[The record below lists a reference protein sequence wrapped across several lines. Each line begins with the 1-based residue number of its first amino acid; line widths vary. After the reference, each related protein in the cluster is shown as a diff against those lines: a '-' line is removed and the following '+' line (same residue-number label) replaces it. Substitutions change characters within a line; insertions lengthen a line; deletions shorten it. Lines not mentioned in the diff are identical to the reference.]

1 MSEQVYRR
9 FSITERD
16 RRWAEVRKLMLR
28 DGLAAIVAPQNPG
41 HSTDWQADARY
52 LSQVGGGADAAIAVV
67 FPLEGEVTAIATSA
81 AERWGPAIQNWVSD
95 VREANRRYGRIAVDR
110 LRELGITNERIGVTG
125 LGEGTRTP
133 EGAVMY
139 GTFKAIESAFPKA
152 TFIDASSLLQEVREK
167 KSPEEVA
174 VLQCSVDLIE
184 RAVEAQTNAAQPG
197 VPDYVVWAEAMHA
210 MFVRGSELTVHFNW
224 VAATNPGRTL
234 TRPTGRPLVRGDV
247 IVAEIE
253 ASVVG
258 YRAQQIRPVAV
269 HDCDPMFVELAKAHS
284 DLYPQLLELF
294 QPGITVAEL
303 IDKTI
308 ALGKKTAVRSGPLS
322 DAKASLIVH
331 GRGLGDDRP
340 LLLTNLDA
348 RPMYEATER
357 TMDFQFPE
365 NGIYIVKPT
374 IATADKKYQYIWG
387 DTVHLTSKGAK
398 RLGQCPMGL
407 VISQP
412 SSFTT
417 WPTDVTVYGN
427 SSNAKKP
434 ELV

>member
-9 FSITERD
+9 FSVAERD
-16 RRWAEVRKLMLR
+16 RRWAEVRKRMHR
-28 DGLAAIVAPQNPG
+28 DGLAVIIAPQNPG

-52 LSQVGGGADAAIAVV
+52 LSQVGGGADAAILVV
-67 FPLEGEVTAIATSA
+67 FPLEGDVTAVATSA
-81 AERWGPAIQNWVSD
+81 DDRWGPHIQNWTSD
-95 VREANRRYGRIAVDR
+95 VREAHRRYGKIAVER

-133 EGAVMY
+133 EGAVGY
-139 GTFKAIESAFPKA
+139 GTFKAIESAFPDA
-152 TFIDASSLLQEVREK
+152 TYVDASSLLQEVRER
-167 KSPEEVA
+167 KSPEELDVM
-174 VLQCSVDLIE
+174 QCSVDLIE
-184 RAVEAQTNAAQPG
+184 KAVEAQTNAAQPG
-197 VPDYVVWAEAMHA
+197 VPDYVVWSEAMHA
-210 MFVRGSELTVHFNW
+210 MFSRGSELSVHFNW
-224 VAATNPGRTL
+224 IAGQNPGRTL
-234 TRPTGRPLVRGDV
+234 TRPTGRPLERGDV

-258 YRAQQIRPVAV
+258 YRAQQIRPIAV
-269 HDCDPMFVELAKAHS
+269 HDCDPMFKELAKVHS

-294 QPGITVAEL
+294 QPGITVGEL

-365 NGIYIVKPT
+365 NGVYIVKPT

-387 DTVHLTSKGAK
+387 DTVHLTAKGAR
-398 RLGQCPMGL
+398 RLGSVPVGL

-412 SSFTT
+412 TDFS
-417 WPTDVTVYGN
+417 WPRDVTIY
-427 SSNAKKP
+427 K
-434 ELV
+434 

>member
-1 MSEQVYRR
+1 MR
-9 FSITERD
+9 
-16 RRWAEVRKLMLR
+16 R

-81 AERWGPAIQNWVSD
+81 AERWNAEIQNWTTD
-95 VREANRRYGRIAVDR
+95 VREANRRYGRVAVER
-110 LRELGITNERIGVTG
+110 LRELGITNEKIGITG

-133 EGAVMY
+133 EGTIMY
-139 GTFKAIESAFPKA
+139 GTYKAIADAFPHA

-197 VPDYVVWAEAMHA
+197 VPDYVVWAETMHA

-224 VAATNPGRTL
+224 IAAQNPGRTL

-258 YRAQQIRPVAV
+258 YRAQQIRPIAV
-269 HDCDPMFVELAKAHS
+269 HECDPMFLELSKVHA
-284 DLYPQLLELF
+284 DLYPQLLDSST
-294 QPGITVAEL
+294 PAS
-303 IDKTI
+303 
-308 ALGKKTAVRSGPLS
+308 RSP
-322 DAKASLIVH
+322 
-331 GRGLGDDRP
+331 
-340 LLLTNLDA
+340 
-348 RPMYEATER
+348 
-357 TMDFQFPE
+357 
-365 NGIYIVKPT
+365 
-374 IATADKKYQYIWG
+374 
-387 DTVHLTSKGAK
+387 
-398 RLGQCPMGL
+398 
-407 VISQP
+407 
-412 SSFTT
+412 
-417 WPTDVTVYGN
+417 N
-427 SSNAKKP
+427 SSRRRSPSARRP
-434 ELV
+434 PSAADR

>member
-1 MSEQVYRR
+1 MLEQTYRR
-9 FSITERD
+9 FSLTERD
-16 RRWAEVRKLMLR
+16 RRWAEVRARMRR
-28 DGLAAIVAPQNPG
+28 DGLSVIIAPQNPG

-52 LSQVGGGADAAIAVV
+52 LSHVGGGADAAIAVV
-67 FPLEGEVTAIATSA
+67 FPLEGDVTAVATSA
-81 AERWGPAIQNWVSD
+81 AERWGPTIQNWVTD
-95 VREANRRYGRIAVDR
+95 VREAHRRYGRVIVER
-110 LRELGITNERIGVTG
+110 LRELGITNERIGITG

-133 EGAVMY
+133 EGSVMY
-139 GTFKAIESAFPKA
+139 GTYKAIEDAFPNA
-152 TFIDASSLLQEVREK
+152 EYSDASSLLQEVRER
-167 KSPEEVA
+167 KSSEELA
-174 VLQCSVDLIE
+174 VMQCSVDLIE
-184 RAVEAQTNAAQPG
+184 RAIEAQTNAAQPG
-197 VPDYVVWAEAMHA
+197 VPDYVVWAETMHA

-224 VAATNPGRTL
+224 IASTEPGRTL

-258 YRAQQIRPVAV
+258 YRAQQIRPIAV
-269 HDCDPMFVELAKAHS
+269 HDCDPMYVELSKAHA
-284 DLYPQLLELF
+284 DLYPQLLELM

-308 ALGKKTAVRSGPLS
+308 ALGKKTAVRSGPLR

-365 NGIYIVKPT
+365 NGVYIVKPT
-374 IATADKKYQYIWG
+374 MVTADKRYQFVWG
-387 DTVHLTSKGAK
+387 DSVHLTSSGAR
-398 RLGQCPMGL
+398 RLGSCPLGL
-407 VISQP
+407 VVSEP
-412 SSFTT
+412 GSFTS
-417 WPTDVTVYGN
+417 WPTDVTVYT
-427 SSNAKKP
+427 
-434 ELV
+434 